1 MDDIKFHE
9 WSNWY
14 YFPWDV
20 IKTLENILSL
30 CGWNESEKQIF
41 VKLFKEEQKNINN
54 TNLYIFEKKLKE
66 KINKEQIKFIFL
78 GNTVFGSLY
87 ELFYSVDIV
96 EKYRNDF
103 LSSKEKQDLN
113 KEFWL
118 KD

>member
-9 WSNWY
+9 WSKWY

-30 CGWNESEKQIF
+30 CWWNENEKQIF
-41 VKLFKEEQKNINN
+41 VDLFKQEQKNIDN
-54 TNLYIFEKKLKE
+54 TNLYLFEKKLKE

-78 GNTVFGSLY
+78 GNTVFGSLH
-87 ELFYSVDIV
+87 ELFYNIEIV

-103 LSSKEKQDLN
+103 LNSKEKQDLN
-113 KEFWL
+113 KKYWL
-118 KD
+118 N